1 MTNGLRRGGV
11 VILEAYTPNHIPFG
25 TGGPKDPDLMPTA
38 DELRTEFPGLVFEHL
53 EEVEPE
59 VVEGTLHTGRA
70 AVVQMVA
77 RKLL

>member
-1 MTNGLRRGGV
+1 
-11 VILEAYTPNHIPFG
+11 
-25 TGGPKDPDLMPTA
+25 MPTA

-53 EEVEPE
+53 EEVERN

-77 RKLL
+77 RKPL